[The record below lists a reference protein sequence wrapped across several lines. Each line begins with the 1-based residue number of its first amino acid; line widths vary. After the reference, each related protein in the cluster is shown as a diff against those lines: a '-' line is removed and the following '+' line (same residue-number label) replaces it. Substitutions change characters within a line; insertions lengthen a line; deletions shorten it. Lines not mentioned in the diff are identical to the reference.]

1 MEAEQDLAAEIR
13 FPADSELPAAECRA
27 SRKMA
32 VPSNRL
38 LAESQGREC
47 WMAEPMVNSADAA
60 LVLRCPEPL
69 FDSGFA
75 VVPAQA

>member
-1 MEAEQDLAAEIR
+1 MAE
-13 FPADSELPAAECRA
+13 ADSEAERRFPDDLELLEA
-27 SRKMA
+27 EYRVSRKRA
-32 VPSNRL
+32 VPQNRL
-38 LAESQGREC
+38 PAESQGREC